1 MFRGSNLLSAVPA
14 RANGHAAPNH
24 SRDGLGSTTE
34 FTDENGEVVGAY
46 EYDVFGAIRARS
58 GSSDNVWLITGKQRD
73 LVVASTGGIWGQF
86 PLPACSNRGVK
97 YY

>member
-14 RANGHAAPNH
+14 RANGHTAPNH

-34 FTDENGEVVGAY
+34 LTDENSQVVVAY
-46 EYDVFGAIRARS
+46 EYDVFGTLRGQS
-58 GSSDNVWLITGKQRD
+58 GANDNVWIFTGQQRD
-73 LVVASTGGIWGQF
+73 LVVASGGQAGEQ
-86 PLPACSNRGVK
+86 LPACSNRGGL